1 MEKSFY
7 YPVPWGEVG
16 YLREVLAAMD
26 IPFVIEQGDHLQ
38 LSAGEV
44 AFVFPDMHV
53 RLYRHVFELF
63 GKAGLRYPH

>member
-7 YPVPWGEVG
+7 YPVPWAEVS
-16 YLREVLAAMD
+16 YLREALAAID

-38 LSAGEV
+38 LSPGEV
-44 AFVFPDMHV
+44 AFVFPDMPV

-63 GKAGLRYPH
+63 GTAGRRYPS